1 MDFLKLFTNP
11 VLLAPGCA
19 WIIAQVLKAIINAIM
34 NKKFSWDRLFGD
46 GGMPSGHS
54 AIVTALATMTGL
66 VKGFGSVEFAIA
78 FIFALV
84 VMRDAMGVRREAGKQ
99 AASIIKISELLNDYF
114 SEHDQRIKT
123 DKLKV
128 LVGHT
133 PLQVGCGALL
143 GMAISI
149 GYFLIYNNIVNVV

>member
-1 MDFLKLFTNP
+1 MNFLKILTNP
-11 VLLAPGCA
+11 VLLGPVCA
-19 WIIAQVLKAIINAIM
+19 WTIAQVLKSIINTVM

-54 AIVTALATMTGL
+54 SIVTALATMVGL
-66 VKGFGSVEFAIA
+66 VDGFDSTEFVLA

-84 VMRDAMGVRREAGKQ
+84 VMRDAMGVRLETGKQ
-99 AASIIKISELLNDYF
+99 AASIIEIAELLNDCF
-114 SEHDQRIKT
+114 SERDEQIKT

-133 PLQVGCGALL
+133 PLQVLCGALL
-143 GMAISI
+143 GAIISTAY
-149 GYFLIYNNIVNVV
+149 YFILVG